1 MAQAVNE
8 GKPEAIAEKIAQ
20 GRLEKFFKE
29 ACLEEQVYIKDN
41 NITVKK
47 LLEQVANE
55 LGAGIK
61 IVRFA
66 RYEKGEGLAKRSD
79 DFAGEVMSQI
89 NQ

>member
-1 MAQAVNE
+1 
-8 GKPEAIAEKIAQ
+8 
-20 GRLEKFFKE
+20 LEKFFKE

>member
-1 MAQAVNE
+1 M
-8 GKPEAIAEKIAQ
+8 
-20 GRLEKFFKE
+20 EKFFKE
-29 ACLEEQVYIKDN
+29 TCLEEQVYIKDN
-41 NITVKK
+41 NLTVKK
-47 LLEQVANE
+47 LLEQVASD

-79 DFAGEVMSQI
+79 DFVGEVMSPI